1 MKELPPNPT
10 PYSPPPEQWY
20 LTYEYSGD
28 PSASAMNQAIIAM
41 MLTLHD
47 TMGLKMR
54 QDKTFVTP
62 THRNAFKAFAERHG
76 NGAMDEWRDL
86 CSALRVRP
94 DDADINA
101 LFFNLIAER

>member
-1 MKELPPNPT
+1 MRELPPNPT

-20 LTYEYSGD
+20 MTYEYSGD

-47 TMGLKMR
+47 TIGSKMR
-54 QDKTFVTP
+54 QDKANVTS
-62 THRNAFKAFAERHG
+62 THRNAFKAFAERYG
-76 NGAMDEWRDL
+76 NGTMGEWRDL
-86 CSALRVRP
+86 CAALRVRP